1 MKTFITDKQT
11 LEDLNIFGKKAG
23 NSVYALFNQTHTRGG
38 AEVLEQLFQVPL
50 ADKEA
55 INRRSATFRH
65 FQAVQTP
72 FPFAGEWLDVAE
84 KYLEDTD
91 ERSKLSAQDN
101 TLGRKFNQLLGA
113 DNPFQLISK
122 GVHATIAILTAL
134 KNYIQTAGA
143 SPLDTATN
151 QIKPI
156 LAAISYEAI
165 LSGTSA
171 GKASFEQI
179 AALDQLFRFTHGHLL
194 KQLLQYIYQLDVY
207 LTVASVAGKR
217 NFVYAT
223 ALDSHHA
230 SAQVEGVYHPL
241 VEKAKGNTIRLN
253 GEQNVFFLTG
263 ANMAGKSTLMK
274 SLGIAVYLA
283 HMGFPVP
290 AAKMEF
296 AVMDG
301 MFTTVNLA
309 DNLDMG
315 YSHFYAE
322 VNRVKK
328 VAQLLAQQK
337 KLFVIFDELF
347 RGTNVKDA
355 YEATVAVTEA
365 FASRNSSL
373 FMISSHILE
382 AGETLKRSPSLQF
395 ACLTT
400 ELRDNKPVYTYALKP
415 GLSADRHGM
424 IIVREEGIL
433 DLLQHPEKGPAQQTF
448 VTDKQTLDDLN
459 LLGKY
464 RNTSVF
470 SLFNKTQTTGGEK
483 LLDQLFHEPLTNA
496 ADINERSNIL
506 FHFSQLALVF
516 PVDPDLLNQAE
527 DFLKMGN
534 TGSRLQTLLQRS
546 RNLAM
551 KYMGLP
557 LELEQVKKGLAALC
571 VVIKDLRDFHLRLK
585 KQAPEHPFLKAF
597 SGTAIIFEDPR
608 VTRILQKNVTGNIL
622 EIAGY
627 DHLLRNVL
635 ANDIKALFQIAY
647 QLDVYLSV
655 AAVGKERKWTYAQA
669 LPANAQ
675 QIRLVDFHHP
685 AIQNGI
691 TNSLTAGRDQ
701 PLVFLTGANMAG
713 KSTLM
718 KAYGIAVYLAHMG
731 FPVAAKEMVF
741 SVKDGMYTSINVP
754 DNLKEGYSHFYAEVL
769 RVKMIAAEVSRS
781 GNLLII
787 FDELFKGTNVK
798 DAYDATLAVTSAL
811 TRHRQCVFMISTH
824 ITEVGTALK
833 TELDNQ
839 VQFVFLPTVMNGHV
853 PTYPRKLAGG
863 ISADRHGMMI
873 IENEGILDIIRPV
886 AQV

>member
-38 AEVLEQLFQVPL
+38 AEALEQLFQVPL

-65 FQAVQTP
+65 FQAVATP
-72 FPFAGEWLDVAE
+72 FPFAGEWLDVTE

-134 KNYIQTAGA
+134 KTYIQTAGS

-151 QIKPI
+151 NIKPI
-156 LAAISYEAI
+156 LANISYEAI
-165 LSGTSA
+165 LPGGAA

-179 AALDQLFRFTHGHLL
+179 AALDQLFRFTHGHQL

-217 NFVYAT
+217 NFVYAI
-223 ALDSHHA
+223 ALDSTYA

-241 VEKAKGNTIRLN
+241 VEKAKGNTIHLN
-253 GEQNVFFLTG
+253 GAQNVFFLTG

-290 AAKMEF
+290 AVKMEF

-301 MFTTVNLA
+301 MFTTINLA

-382 AGETLKRSPSLQF
+382 AGETLKKSPSLQF

-433 DLLQHPEKGPAQQTF
+433 DLLQHPGKGAAPQAF

-464 RNTSVF
+464 KHTSVF
-470 SLFNKTQTTGGEK
+470 HLFNRTQTSGGEK
-483 LLDQLFHEPLTNA
+483 LLDQLFHEPLTDA
-496 ADINERSNIL
+496 TAINERSNIL
-506 FHFSQLALVF
+506 FHFSQLSLSF
-516 PVDPDLLNQAE
+516 PIDTDLLNQAE

-571 VVIKDLRDFHLRLK
+571 MVIKDLRDFHLRLK
-585 KQAPEHPFLKAF
+585 KQAPEHPFLEAF
-597 SGTAIIFEDPR
+597 AGTAVIFEDPR
-608 VTRILQKNVTGNIL
+608 VNRILEKNATGNIL

-635 ANDIKALFQIAY
+635 VNDIKALFQIAY

-655 AAVGKERKWTYAQA
+655 AAVGRERKWTYAQA

-675 QIRLVDFHHP
+675 EIRLVDFHHP

-811 TRHRQCVFMISTH
+811 TRHRKCVFMISTH
-824 ITEVGTALK
+824 ITEVGASLK

-853 PTYPRKLAGG
+853 PTYPRKLAPG

-886 AQV
+886 ATV